1 MKYLG
6 VDWGLKRIGL
16 ALSEGEL
23 ANPLMSVNI
32 AGLKDGVEKI
42 RNLVE
47 KEGIGVIVI
56 GQPEGEMGVL
66 VEKAIKELSKINV
79 EVAVGDETLSTQIA
93 KKEMINLRKGKKA
106 RRDDNAMAAAIILQR
121 YLDEKP

>member
-6 VDWGLKRIGL
+6 IDWGLKRIGL

-23 ANPLMSVNI
+23 ASPLMSVNI